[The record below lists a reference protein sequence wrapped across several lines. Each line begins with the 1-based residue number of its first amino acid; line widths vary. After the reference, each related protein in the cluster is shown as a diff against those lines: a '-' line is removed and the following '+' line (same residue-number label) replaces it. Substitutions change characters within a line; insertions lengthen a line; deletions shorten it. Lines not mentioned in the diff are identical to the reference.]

1 MARRR
6 QQADILGP
14 VDATAIYLKAARA
27 AKIGQDDVAEMLR
40 GGTMT
45 YAVTPTG
52 IMQFA
57 RFMAKTRRLKAAP
70 AAWQDVFFPLIHGRD
85 GG

>member
-1 MARRR
+1 
-6 QQADILGP
+6 
-14 VDATAIYLKAARA
+14 
-27 AKIGQDDVAEMLR
+27 
-40 GGTMT
+40 MT

-57 RFMAKTRRLKAAP
+57 RFMGKTHQLKAAP